1 MSTLEKKISV
11 QDPNGDPK
19 ANRSDR
25 DAITN
30 KDEANKVV
38 NKDGAD
44 GAIANMDG
52 GIQETLSDAEPSTAL
67 NADAGRITDDQT
79 ASGDT
84 VTDEE
89 IAGDKS
95 IV

>member
-19 ANRSDR
+19 ANRSDQ

-44 GAIANMDG
+44 GAVADMD

>member
-1 MSTLEKKISV
+1 MSTPENK
-11 QDPNGDPK
+11 DPNGDPK

-25 DAITN
+25 DVITN

-44 GAIANMDG
+44 GAVANMD

>member
-1 MSTLEKKISV
+1 MNTPENKIPV
-11 QDPNGDPK
+11 PNPNGDPK
-19 ANRSDR
+19 ANRSER
-25 DAITN
+25 EAITN

-44 GAIANMDG
+44 GAVADMD

-67 NADAGRITDDQT
+67 NADASRVTDDQT

-84 VTDEE
+84 VTDAEV
-89 IAGDKS
+89 AGDKP

>member
-1 MSTLEKKISV
+1 MSTLAKKIPV
-11 QDPNGDPK
+11 PNPNGDPK
-19 ANRSDR
+19 ASRSER
-25 DAITN
+25 EAITN

-44 GAIANMDG
+44 GAVANMD

-67 NADAGRITDDQT
+67 NADASRITDDQT

-84 VTDEE
+84 ATDAE
-89 IAGDKS
+89 IAGDKP
-95 IV
+95 II

>member
-1 MSTLEKKISV
+1 MSTSEKKIPL
-11 QDPNGDPK
+11 QDPNGDPR
-19 ANRSDR
+19 ANRSER
-25 DAITN
+25 DLITN

-44 GAIANMDG
+44 GAVANMD

-67 NADAGRITDDQT
+67 NADASRITDDQI

>member
-1 MSTLEKKISV
+1 MSTSEKKIPV

-19 ANRSDR
+19 ANRSER
-25 DAITN
+25 DLITN

-44 GAIANMDG
+44 GAVVNMD
-52 GIQETLSDAEPSTAL
+52 GIQETLSDTEPSTAL
-67 NADAGRITDDQT
+67 NADASRITDDQT

>member
-1 MSTLEKKISV
+1 MSTLEKKIPV

-44 GAIANMDG
+44 GTVADMD
-52 GIQETLSDAEPSTAL
+52 GIQETLSDAEPSTVL
-67 NADAGRITDDQT
+67 NADASRITDDQT

-84 VTDEE
+84 ATDAE

-95 IV
+95 II

>member
-1 MSTLEKKISV
+1 MSTSEKKIPV

-19 ANRSDR
+19 ANRSER
-25 DAITN
+25 DLITN

-44 GAIANMDG
+44 GAVANMD

-67 NADAGRITDDQT
+67 NADASRITDDQI

>member
-1 MSTLEKKISV
+1 MSTPENK
-11 QDPNGDPK
+11 DPNGDPK

-38 NKDGAD
+38 NKDGA
-44 GAIANMDG
+44 IANMDS
-52 GIQETLSDAEPSTAL
+52 IQETLSDAEPSTAL
-67 NADAGRITDDQT
+67 NADASRITDDQT